1 VITYQE
7 EAYSKCIDEL
17 KAIYPEHYEELAVT
31 KEFPLEMDY
40 ETYDLLDKNGRIS
53 IITARKDL
61 ELIGYIIF
69 FISRHLHYKSCVVAH
84 EDIYYLKKP
93 YRKGRIGIKLFQ
105 YAEQA
110 MREKKIDRIV
120 YGTKVYLDN
129 SKLFEYLGYRF
140 YEKLYTKLL

>member
-1 VITYQE
+1 MITYQE
-7 EAYSKCIDEL
+7 EAYSDCIEEL
-17 KAIYPEHYEELAVT
+17 KAIYPDHYEELAVE
-31 KEFPLEMDY
+31 KSVPLEPDY
-40 ETYDLLDKNGRIS
+40 QTYLHLEKLGKIS
-53 IITARKDL
+53 LITCRKDS
-61 ELIGYIIF
+61 ELIGYVMF
-69 FISRHLHYKSCVVAH
+69 FLNTHMHYKSCVVAH

-110 MREKKIDRIV
+110 MREKNVNRIV

>member
-1 VITYQE
+1 MITYQE
-7 EAYSKCIDEL
+7 EPYSDCIEEL
-17 KAIYPEHYEELAVT
+17 KKIYPEHYEELAVS

-40 ETYDLLDKNGRIS
+40 ETYDFLEKKGRIS

-69 FISRHLHYKSCVVAH
+69 FISNHLHYKSCVVAH

-110 MREKKIDRIV
+110 MREKKINRIV

>member
-17 KAIYPEHYEELAVT
+17 KAIYPEHYEELAVE
-31 KEFPLEMDY
+31 KSVPLEPDY
-40 ETYDLLDKNGRIS
+40 ETYLLLEKLGKIS
-53 IITARKDL
+53 LITCRKDN
-61 ELIGYIIF
+61 ELIGYIMF
-69 FISRHLHYKSCVVAH
+69 FINTHMHYKSCKVAH
-84 EDIYYLKKP
+84 EDIYYLMKP
-93 YRKGRIGIKLFQ
+93 YRQGRIGIKLFQ

-110 MREKKIDRIV
+110 MREKKIDRIIF
-120 YGTKVYLDN
+120 GTKVYLDN

>member
-1 VITYQE
+1 VILYQE
-7 EAYSKCIDEL
+7 EAYSACIEEL
-17 KAIYPEHYEELAVT
+17 KAIYPEHYEELAVE
-31 KEFPLEMDY
+31 KSVPLEPDY
-40 ETYDLLDKNGRIS
+40 DTYLALEKLGKIS
-53 IITARKDL
+53 LITCRKDS
-61 ELIGYIIF
+61 ELIGYVMF
-69 FISRHLHYKSCVVAH
+69 FINTHMHYKSCKVAH

-120 YGTKVYLDN
+120 FGTKVYLDN